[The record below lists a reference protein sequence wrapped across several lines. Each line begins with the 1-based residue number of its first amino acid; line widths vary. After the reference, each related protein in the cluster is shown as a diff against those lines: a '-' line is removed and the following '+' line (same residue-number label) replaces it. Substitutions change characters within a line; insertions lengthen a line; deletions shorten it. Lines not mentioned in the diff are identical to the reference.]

1 MSDIFTLSYDNGVAV
16 ITWDLPGASMN
27 LLTLDGVQQLDACV
41 DAALADPAVKGVVLT
56 SAKRDFA
63 GGMDLKV
70 IAGLKAQAGSDPA
83 ATIFGFVMRLH
94 GVLRKIERAGV
105 DPKTGKGGKPFAWA
119 APGTALGIGLELG
132 LACHRRFAADNLKA
146 KIGLPEILVGIFP
159 GAGGT
164 TRLVRMMGVMAAAPF
179 LLEGKTPDP
188 QKAKA
193 GGLIDEVV
201 APEALLTAAKD
212 WARKAGEAAAVKPWD
227 QKGFKLPGGAPY
239 TPAGFPIFLGAV
251 AMTHGKSK
259 GAYPAPK
266 AMLSAVY
273 EGALVDFDTAIRIE
287 ARWFTS
293 VLMNP
298 SSEAMIRSLF
308 IDKQALEK
316 GAVRPKDV
324 PDQSVKKLGVLGAGM
339 MGTGIAYVSL
349 MAGIEVV
356 LLDRDDDSVARGRA
370 TVEGLVADALKAK
383 RVDEA
388 GRDAA
393 LARLAATPD
402 YAALAGCDLVVEAV
416 FEDPKIKA
424 EATAKAEAHLGPDAI
439 FATNTST
446 LPVSGLAKAS
456 RDPSRFIGI
465 HFFSPV
471 HKMMLV
477 EIIRGRQTGDTAV
490 AKALDFVRQLRK
502 TPIVVNDAR
511 FFYANRCILPYV
523 NEGLRMVA
531 EGVAP
536 ALIDNAAKMLGM
548 PVGPLQLVDETSL
561 ELGLNIA
568 RATKAA
574 MGDAYPD
581 SPADELLRA
590 LVEDNGR
597 KGRKNGKGLYDY
609 DEKGKRAG
617 FWPGLSDMHP
627 RAAEQPAVEDVQ
639 NRLLLVQAL
648 EAVRAIEEG
657 VLTDVREGDVGAI
670 LGWGFAPWSGGPL
683 SWIDMTGAAEVVA
696 LCDGLT
702 AAHGPRFTAPKLLR
716 AMANDG
722 RLFHGAADA
731 RAA

>member
-1 MSDIFTLSYDNGVAV
+1 MADIFTLSHDDGVAV

-27 LLTLDGVQQLDACV
+27 VLTLDGVKQLDACV
-41 DAALADPAVKGVVLT
+41 DTALADPAVKGVVLT
-56 SAKRDFA
+56 SGKRDFA

-70 IAGLKAQAGSDPA
+70 IAGLKAQGGSDPA
-83 ATIFGFVMRLH
+83 ATVFGFVMQLH
-94 GVLRKIERAGV
+94 GVLRKIERAGA

-119 APGTALGIGLELG
+119 APGTAMGIGLELG
-132 LACHRRFAADNLKA
+132 LACHRRFAADNPKA

-164 TRLVRMMGVMAAAPF
+164 TRLVRMLGVMAAAPF

-188 QKAKA
+188 KKAKA

-201 APEALLTAAKD
+201 APDALLTTAKD
-212 WARKAGEAAAVKPWD
+212 WARTAGEAAAIKPWD

-239 TPAGFPIFLGAV
+239 TAPGFPIFLGAV

-324 PDQSVKKLGVLGAGM
+324 PDQSVRKLGVLGAGM
-339 MGTGIAYVSL
+339 MGAGIAYVAL

-356 LLDRDDDSVARGRA
+356 LIDRDDDSVARGRA

-393 LARLAATPD
+393 LARLTATPD
-402 YAALAGCDLVVEAV
+402 YAALKGCDLVVEAV
-416 FEDPKIKA
+416 FEDPKVKA

-477 EIIRGRQTGDTAV
+477 EIIRGKGTGDVAV
-490 AKALDFVRQLRK
+490 AKALDFVRQLKK

-523 NEGLRMVA
+523 NEGLRILT

-536 ALIDNAAKMLGM
+536 ALIDNAAKMVGM

-574 MGDAYPD
+574 MGEAYPD
-581 SPADELLRA
+581 SPADELLRT
-590 LVEDNGR
+590 LVEDHGR

-609 DEKGKRAG
+609 DEKGKRSG
-617 FWPGLSDMHP
+617 FWPGLSDLHP
-627 RAAEQPAVEDVQ
+627 RTAEQPSVEAVQ

-648 EAVRAIEEG
+648 EAVRAVEEG
-657 VLTDVREGDVGAI
+657 VLTDMREGDVGAI

-683 SWIDMTGAAEVVA
+683 SWIDMSGPAQIVA
-696 LCDGLT
+696 LCDRLA

-716 AMANDG
+716 DMAE
-722 RLFHGAADA
+722 RGARFRSAP
-731 RAA
+731 AAEAA